1 MSEESPAEKALHEL
15 VEAAL
20 AEDLGAGDIT
30 SEATVPEDARAHG
43 RIVLKEPGSIYGF
56 DAAEKAFLLA
66 GAESFERL
74 APEGPWQHDAP
85 QHVALIDG
93 PARAILAGERVAMNL
108 LCHLSGVATLTAIYL
123 KAIEGVTGPNGEVPG
138 ILDTRKTM
146 PGLRALEK
154 AAVASVGGRNHR
166 MGLYDEVLI
175 KENHAAIAGGIAP
188 AVEQAIA
195 AQPEKAIEVEVRN
208 EAEIREAI
216 AAGARR
222 LLLDNMDP
230 ETLRASAALA
240 RELAGEEGIELEASG
255 GVNLT
260 TVADIAATGV
270 DEISIGALTH
280 SAPALDLSLMVEIVD
295 AVPEEQIEA
304 AEAQESAEASVE
316 ADDSGVGIESSPDSE

>member
-1 MSEESPAEKALHEL
+1 MSEESTAEQALHDL
-15 VEAAL
+15 VERAL
-20 AEDLGAGDIT
+20 AEDLGDGDIT
-30 SEATVPEDARAHG
+30 SEATVPADARGHA

-85 QHVALIDG
+85 VDVALVDG
-93 PARAILAGERVAMNL
+93 PARALLAGERVALNL

-123 KAIEGVTGPNGEVPG
+123 KAIEGVTGPNGELAG
-138 ILDTRKTM
+138 ILDTRKTT

-175 KENHAAIAGGIAP
+175 KENHAAIAGGIGK

-195 AQPEKAIEVEVRN
+195 AQPAKAVEVEVRN
-208 EAEIREAI
+208 DDEIREAI
-216 AAGARR
+216 EAGARR
-222 LLLDNMDP
+222 LLLDNMEP
-230 ETLRASAALA
+230 ETLTASAALA
-240 RELAGEEGIELEASG
+240 RELAGEDGVELEASG
-255 GVNLT
+255 GVSLS
-260 TVADIAATGV
+260 TVAAIAATGV

-280 SAPALDLSLMVEIVD
+280 SAPALDLSLLVEISEVEPSD
-295 AVPEEQIEA
+295 EPDTGQKSPEE
-304 AEAQESAEASVE
+304 S
-316 ADDSGVGIESSPDSE
+316 DSPSE